1 MNYTI
6 RLILSFA
13 IGIPVIISW
22 VRFKK
27 INPTYYPFIF
37 CLWLGL
43 LNEILSYI
51 LSRVF
56 HSNAIN
62 NNIYVLLESFLITWQ
77 FHEWKLFSR
86 LKSLYIVLLCIF
98 SATWIV
104 ENFIISKISYFS
116 SYFRI
121 LYSFVI
127 VLMSISLLN
136 FLLVRERKSLLLNPV
151 FLICATFVV
160 YYTYKVLV
168 EAFWVYGLNS
178 SKEFR
183 VQIYEIFVFINLF
196 SNLTYTLA
204 VLWMPTKQRFTL
216 PS

>member
-1 MNYTI
+1 MSYTV
-6 RLILSFA
+6 RLIFSFSIIIA
-13 IGIPVIISW
+13 VVISW

-37 CLWLGL
+37 CLWVGL

-51 LSRVF
+51 FSRLN
-56 HSNAIN
+56 HSNAVN
-62 NNIYVLLESFLITWQ
+62 SNIYVLLESFFIAWQ
-77 FHEWKLFSR
+77 FYTWKLFNR
-86 LKSLYIVLLCIF
+86 HQSLFIIILCLF
-98 SATWIV
+98 LGVWVV
-104 ENFIISKISYFS
+104 ENFILSRIDHFS

-121 LYSFVI
+121 TYSFI
-127 VLMSISLLN
+127 TVLMSISVLNTLLA
-136 FLLVRERKSLLLNPV
+136 RERKSIVTNPV
-151 FLICATFVV
+151 FLICISFII

-183 VQIYEIFVFINLF
+183 LKVYSILLYINLF
-196 SNLTYTLA
+196 VNLIYA
-204 VLWMPTKQRFTL
+204 FAIIWMPTKQRFTL